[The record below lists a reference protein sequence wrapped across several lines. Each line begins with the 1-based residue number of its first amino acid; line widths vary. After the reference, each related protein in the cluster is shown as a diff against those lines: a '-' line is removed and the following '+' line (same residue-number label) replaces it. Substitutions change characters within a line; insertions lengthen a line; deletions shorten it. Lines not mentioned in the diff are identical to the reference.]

1 MTKKIIPLSV
11 VHAAATESIDDLQER
26 LESAGFMRLMQISEP
41 RLSELIAKYKAKG
54 YDVEVL
60 PLVDEGD
67 GSTPLPSVGCGG
79 ASSCSS
85 GQGAGSAASGCSSG
99 GCGSGAAQARP
110 LAAMAPVARRAPQ
123 KFVAGVGTIYV
134 RMHN

>member
-11 VHAAATESIDDLQER
+11 VHADATESIDDLQER
-26 LESAGFMRLMQISEP
+26 LESAGYMRLMQISEP

-67 GSTPLPSVGCGG
+67 GSAPLPSVGCGG

-85 GQGAGSAASGCSSG
+85 GNSASGCSSG

-110 LAAMAPVARRAPQ
+110 LAAMSPVASRAPQ

-134 RMHN
+134 RMNG